1 MRTFRWLVL
10 ISLVALAAAC
20 ARQQQQPQSPFPA
33 PTPIGTIRQVMESE
47 VATNADVLFNSVAVT
62 VSATGTDAKQP
73 TTDEDWAEVRH
84 AAFTLAEATNLLL
97 MPRRVST
104 PDTENTSN
112 GPTELPPIKIQ
123 ERIAASP
130 DKWAMHVMDL
140 RNVAM
145 QALKVTTDKN
155 VQGLADVGEPIDK
168 ACENC
173 HLEFWY
179 PDEKPPDASGAP
191 RSKEAAPP
199 AKP

>member
-1 MRTFRWLVL
+1 MRTFYWLVL
-10 ISLVALAAAC
+10 MSIVALAAAC
-20 ARQQQQPQSPFPA
+20 NRQPPQPQSPFPA

-62 VSATGTDAKQP
+62 VSATGTDEKQP
-73 TTDEDWAEVRH
+73 KTDEDWDQVRH

-97 MPRRVST
+97 IPGRRVST
-104 PDTENTSN
+104 PETENVSN

-123 ERIAASP
+123 ERLAASP
-130 DKWAMHVMDL
+130 DKWTMHVMDL
-140 RNVAM
+140 RNVAL
-145 QALKVTTDKN
+145 QALKATTDKS
-155 VQGLADVGEPIDK
+155 VPELSEVGEAIDK

-179 PDEKPPDASGAP
+179 PDEKPLGASGAP
-191 RSKEAAPP
+191 RSKEVPP